1 MLLLMQLGD
10 QRFAL
15 LLAELDLVRYR
26 SNATANA
33 VHSHLGGL
41 GWHVLLRSSRRHGD
55 GSGRGGDDD
64 ETSTS
69 EWLDDA
75 ESRRSIAQG
84 RTVTTA
90 RPPTMATRA
99 AYPVAAPASP
109 PTYAAPVL
117 SHATV
122 DQRDAQMRF
131 GRVR

>member
-1 MLLLMQLGD
+1 MQLGD

-41 GWHVLLRSSRRHGD
+41 GWHVLLRSSRRRRRGD
-55 GSGRGGDDD
+55 GGGRGGGRGGGGGD

-90 RPPTMATRA
+90 RPPTMAT
-99 AYPVAAPASP
+99 
-109 PTYAAPVL
+109 
-117 SHATV
+117 
-122 DQRDAQMRF
+122 
-131 GRVR
+131 